1 MENVP
6 NKTKRPSSITL
17 ICVLGLIVTLE
28 IFWAVLYPSISST
41 LQRLGLGFTLYL
53 AFSAVTL
60 LACMIGLWFM
70 KKWAIYIYT
79 GFVFISQ
86 VALFAMR
93 RWNLGALLLPAIIL
107 YIGYKHLSEMS

>member
-1 MENVP
+1 MMENVP

-17 ICVLGLIVTLE
+17 ICVLGLVVTLE
-28 IFWAVLYPSISST
+28 IFWVVLYPSISST

-70 KKWAIYIYT
+70 KNGQFTPI
-79 GFVFISQ
+79 Q
-86 VALFAMR
+86 VLF
-93 RWNLGALLLPAIIL
+93 LLVKLL
-107 YIGYKHLSEMS
+107 YLR